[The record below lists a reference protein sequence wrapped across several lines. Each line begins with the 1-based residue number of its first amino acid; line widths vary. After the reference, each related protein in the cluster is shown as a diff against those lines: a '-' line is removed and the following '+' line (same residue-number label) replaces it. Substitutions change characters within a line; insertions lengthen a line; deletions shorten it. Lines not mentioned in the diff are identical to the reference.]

1 MTEAGKFYYPFSSK
15 KLNLIFINIAQIWK
29 VFMKRHFVFSVFSG
43 DCSCS
48 NFVDNTSG
56 FGNCQKI
63 EIQTGP
69 ICYVKELS
77 NCSDLLLSSRM
88 ERNYSSEACKNVPS
102 E

>member
-1 MTEAGKFYYPFSSK
+1 MKF
-15 KLNLIFINIAQIWK
+15 
-29 VFMKRHFVFSVFSG
+29 HFVFIVFSG

-48 NFVDNTSG
+48 NFVDSTSG

-63 EIQTGP
+63 EIASKGP
-69 ICYVKELS
+69 ICYVNEPT
-77 NCSDLLLSSRM
+77 NCSDRSLSSRM

>member
-1 MTEAGKFYYPFSSK
+1 MTEAGKFYYPYSSK
-15 KLNLIFINIAQIWK
+15 KLNAIFKCNYEKAYMT
-29 VFMKRHFVFSVFSG
+29 FHFVFSVFSG

>member
-15 KLNLIFINIAQIWK
+15 KLNLIFINIK
-29 VFMKRHFVFSVFSG
+29 LKYEKKFMKRHFVFSG